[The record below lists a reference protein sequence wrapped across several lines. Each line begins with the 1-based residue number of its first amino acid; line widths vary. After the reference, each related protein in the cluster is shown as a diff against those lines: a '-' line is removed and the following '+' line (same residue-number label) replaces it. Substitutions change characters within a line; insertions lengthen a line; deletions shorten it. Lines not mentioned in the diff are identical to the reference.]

1 MLRRHQSRNQKTSC
15 YKSRREKHSDK
26 EQGQTK
32 SKIWITQ
39 LLSEIKIHKT
49 LHHKNIVE
57 FDSVF

>member
-1 MLRRHQSRNQKTSC
+1 M
-15 YKSRREKHSDK
+15 HSDE

-32 SKIWITQ
+32 SMIWITQ

-49 LHHKNIVE
+49 LHHKHIVE